1 MNIISNKK
9 YKKSELFRLI
19 IKRANEPGQLE
30 FKRFLSKKFKGVSFN
45 NESFLFM
52 TSSLKLEFDRINSVN
67 CLLVVNTKD
76 LLIYIQDALTEI
88 DIHRNFLISN
98 KNGILSISDTML
110 SSNKE
115 ININSSKDFE
125 ITLNSES
132 FYKLYISKKSIS
144 VDSKLFIFNEKII
157 IISNKYLYIIKKI
170 Y

>member
-76 LLIYIQDALTEI
+76 LL
-88 DIHRNFLISN
+88 
-98 KNGILSISDTML
+98 
-110 SSNKE
+110 
-115 ININSSKDFE
+115 
-125 ITLNSES
+125 
-132 FYKLYISKKSIS
+132 
-144 VDSKLFIFNEKII
+144 FIFKT
-157 IISNKYLYIIKKI
+157 L
-170 Y
+170 